1 MVGEGVGQG
10 GLRSE
15 VEIGGELGLRSEE
28 EDEQRQSSGLQVFI
42 EYTEGDNTEP
52 LVEAIRSVTAKSVRD
67 TSDCLEVSLAEVP
80 LTHSCQ
86 GHL

>member
-15 VEIGGELGLRSEE
+15 VEIGGVLGLRSEE

-42 EYTEGDNTEP
+42 EASIQKETTQ
-52 LVEAIRSVTAKSVRD
+52 S
-67 TSDCLEVSLAEVP
+67 
-80 LTHSCQ
+80 
-86 GHL
+86 HL